1 MEDMFAIMMIQTRTH
16 AERIKPMLK
25 RMVYDAFEN

>member
-1 MEDMFAIMMIQTRTH
+1 MFAILMMQTPTH

-25 RMVYDAFEN
+25 RVIYDSFDR